1 MKNTLVGIVAL
12 VLSSSFVSAA
22 ELELAFTDASWN
34 GEGIPEGQMCN
45 RFNESETKNPESPEL
60 VVKGIPAE
68 ADAIILYFS
77 DRSFARMD
85 NGGHGT
91 VGYKIKAGSSEVTV
105 PRVPGHTEELPE
117 NFWTVKAHGAPT
129 WDTAGAYLPPC
140 SGGRGNDYFVDVKAV
155 KLGEDNDVSEVL
167 AEGSIKLAKF

>member
-1 MKNTLVGIVAL
+1 MKVKISAL
-12 VLSSSFVSAA
+12 FILLTFSYASTAA
-22 ELELAFTDASWN
+22 ELELAFTDAAWN

-45 RFNESETKNPESPEL
+45 RFNESESKNPESPEL

-91 VGYKIKAGSSEVTV
+91 VGYKIAAGSGEITV
-105 PRVPGHTEELPE
+105 PRVPGHTEDLPE

-155 KLGEDNDVSEVL
+155 KLGADNDVSNVL
-167 AEGSIKLAKF
+167 AEGSIKLATF